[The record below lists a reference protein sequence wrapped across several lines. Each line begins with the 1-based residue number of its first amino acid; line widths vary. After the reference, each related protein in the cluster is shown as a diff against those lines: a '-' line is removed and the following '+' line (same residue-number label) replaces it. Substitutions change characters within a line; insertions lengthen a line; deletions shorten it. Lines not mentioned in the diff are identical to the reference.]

1 MFPKIYG
8 KKNSI
13 VLEYKDKIILAGKQP
28 YDNIPKFIASSDIC
42 LLPAYKNEVMKNIVP
57 IKMYEYM
64 AAGKPVIATSLPGIM
79 KEFGNDNGVLYVDRP
94 EDALKKALE
103 LVENGCIEEEGRKA
117 RKFVEKYSW
126 DSITDEFEGVLRE
139 LT

>member
-1 MFPKIYG
+1 M
-8 KKNSI
+8 
-13 VLEYKDKIILAGKQP
+13 EDKIILAGKQP

-64 AAGKPVIATSLPGIM
+64 AMRKPVIATSLPGIM
-79 KEFGNDNGVLYVDRP
+79 KEFGKDNGVIYVDRP
-94 EDALKKALE
+94 EDVLKKAIE
-103 LVENGCIEEEGRKA
+103 LIENNRIEEEGKKA

-126 DSITDEFEGVLRE
+126 DNIVDEFEKVLEKVIQEVRG
-139 LT
+139 